1 MEITVYTRHSKN
13 CPYRSERFSKRCSCR
28 KWLDYW
34 LDGKQIRETAKTRSW
49 ETAVKLAR
57 KKERDHENARLGIV
71 AAPKAI
77 TVEEAVTE
85 WLKIRKQGGIQNDK
99 AKAMS
104 DRLVEWCDEHNITF
118 VPEITTPLVMKF
130 RMSLPFRSGDSS
142 SLKIHWSVIGG
153 FFRWCKGMGY
163 VAQSPVPSA
172 RENPQF
178 RITFKQKEVVPPSK
192 EEVEK
197 VLSTATGKTKLLA
210 QLMRWS
216 GMAIGDAIFRDKNTL
231 EGSLIRGNRR
241 KTGERF
247 RVRIPQSLADA
258 LPSFTDD
265 INWKSPVHYWEKQ
278 LRQVFK
284 DAGVEMTPHHF
295 RHFRVTELLS
305 SGVRVED
312 VALMVGTSPQ
322 EIRKT
327 YQHWIRETEDR
338 LDEQQKQEFLS
349 QGLDENGNQVIQ

>member
-1 MEITVYTRHSKN
+1 ME
-13 CPYRSERFSKRCSCR
+13 
-28 KWLDYW
+28 
-34 LDGKQIRETAKTRSW
+34 RE
-49 ETAVKLAR
+49 
-57 KKERDHENARLGIV
+57 HENARLGIV

-77 TVEEAVTE
+77 TVTDAVAE
-85 WLKIRKQGGIQNDK
+85 WLKIREQGAIQNDK

-104 DRLVEWCDEHNITF
+104 SRLVEWCGEHDITY
-118 VPEITTPLVMKF
+118 VPEITTPLAMQF

-142 SLKIHWSVIGG
+142 SLKVHWSVIGG

-163 VAQSPVPSA
+163 VAQSPVPAA

-178 RITFKQKEVVPPSK
+178 RITFKKKEVVPPTQ
-192 EEVEK
+192 EEVVK
-197 VLSTATGKTKLLA
+197 VIDTATGKTKLLV

-216 GMAIGDAIFRDKNTL
+216 GMAIGDAIFREKNKL
-231 EGSLIRGNRR
+231 EGNLIRGNRR
-241 KTGERF
+241 KTDERF
-247 RVRIPQSLADA
+247 RVRVPQWLADS

-265 INWKSPVHYWEKQ
+265 IDWKSPVHYWEKQ

-284 DAGVEMTPHHF
+284 DAGVKMTPHHF
-295 RHFRVTELLS
+295 RHFRITELLS

-327 YQHWIRETEDR
+327 YQHWIRETEER